1 MKVIFRSARID
12 FVEICEDLIPD
23 YLVMVNDKEHVD
35 RFFGGSD
42 RIYTAEDEHKWL
54 ASKLAEQAPVYSM
67 IERESGRYIG
77 NIELRDMHDKEAELG
92 IALTY
97 AMQDKGFGTEAVT
110 ALNAYGFGSLGL
122 DRIYLRASPTN
133 HRAIHVY
140 LKCGYREVRRT
151 EDHVYMERNKND

>member
-1 MKVIFRSARID
+1 
-12 FVEICEDLIPD
+12 
-23 YLVMVNDKEHVD
+23 
-35 RFFGGSD
+35 
-42 RIYTAEDEHKWL
+42 
-54 ASKLAEQAPVYSM
+54 M

-77 NIELRDMHDKEAELG
+77 NIELMDVKDGQAELG

-110 ALNAYGFGSLGL
+110 ALTEYGLGELGL
-122 DRIYLRASPTN
+122 ERIYLRTSPTN

-151 EDHVYMERNKND
+151 ADHVYMEMRK